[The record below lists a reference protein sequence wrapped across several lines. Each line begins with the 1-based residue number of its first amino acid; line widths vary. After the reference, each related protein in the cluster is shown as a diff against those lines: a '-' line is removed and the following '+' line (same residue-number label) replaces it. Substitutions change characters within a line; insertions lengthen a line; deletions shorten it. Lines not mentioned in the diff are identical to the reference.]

1 MAGTETTTTRTTG
14 GASAP
19 PLSSPS
25 PTALRW
31 LIGLRLVVV
40 SALFLGILVIQTNT
54 QLILPLKYFYT
65 LILCSYGASLVY
77 IGLYVQRLS
86 PRLQVVVQQL
96 GDLATVAALVY
107 MTGGIYSPFSFLFLT
122 VIVTGAI
129 LIRGG
134 GLIFAGLSA
143 VVYGLLVDLMT
154 FGVIPILPNITGI
167 QTPPE
172 TSRTLNQLLIHVV
185 GFLLVG
191 ILVSYLAESLRTT
204 RFRLEA
210 EREKRQRMEAVTEH
224 VVRSVSSGIAATD
237 LEHRVIHLNPA
248 GASIL
253 GFPEPAA
260 TDGMTLDEVI
270 PLSDETW
277 SLVIARAASVGVVR
291 FEDTNRRTG
300 GRLGLTL
307 GFLTDETGTRVGN
320 IVNFQDLSFVEAE
333 AERERLQERMA
344 AVGEMAS
351 RMAHEIKNPLASI
364 SGSAQ
369 LLRGLPETDER
380 MHRLLSIII
389 DESQRLSGLLNN
401 YLDYARSSEDKRT
414 ECDISAVYRDCVDLL
429 NSTGKIGPG
438 HTVTFDGPDELL
450 MDGEERLLRQVF
462 WNLSRN
468 GLDAMPDGG
477 RLTVT
482 VRASADFV
490 DLVFADEGLGMSEE
504 MQQQAFEPFVTS
516 TPGGTGLGLA
526 VVYNAVERHSGS
538 IELEST
544 LGHGTSVHLR
554 LPRRLE
560 SPE

>member
-1 MAGTETTTTRTTG
+1 MSAKDARFTRPDG

-19 PLSSPS
+19 PRSSPS

-40 SALFLGILVIQTNT
+40 SALFLGMLVIQTNT
-54 QLILPLKYFYT
+54 QIILPLKYFYT
-65 LILCSYGASLVY
+65 LILFSYGASLAY
-77 IGLYVQRLS
+77 IGLFVQRLP
-86 PRLQVVVQQL
+86 PRFQVVFQL
-96 GDLATVAALVY
+96 TGDLAVVTALVY
-107 MTGGIYSPFSFLFLT
+107 LTGGIYSPFSFLYLT
-122 VIVTGAI
+122 VIVTGAV
-129 LIRGG
+129 LLRGG
-134 GLIFAGLSA
+134 GLIFAGVSA
-143 VVYGLLVDLMT
+143 VVYGLLVDLMS
-154 FGVIPILPNITGI
+154 FGLIPILPNITGI

-172 TSRTLNQLLIHVV
+172 TSRSLNQLLIHVV

-191 ILVSYLAESLRTT
+191 VLVSYLGESLRAA
-204 RFRLEA
+204 RHRLEE
-210 EREKRQRMEAVTEH
+210 EREQRQRMEAVTEH

-237 LEHRVIHLNPA
+237 IDRVVIHLNPA

-253 GFPEPAA
+253 GFPESGA
-260 TDGMTLDEVI
+260 TEGMTLDEVI
-270 PLSDETW
+270 PLSTESW
-277 SLVIARAASVGVVR
+277 SLIITRARRVGVVR

-307 GFLTDETGTRVGN
+307 GLLTDETGTRVGN
-320 IVNFQDLSFVEAE
+320 IINFQDLTFMEAE
-333 AERERLQERMA
+333 AERARLQERMA

-369 LLRGLPETDER
+369 LLRGLPETDAR
-380 MHRLLSIII
+380 MHKLLGIIV
-389 DESQRLSGLLNN
+389 DESQRLSALLNN
-401 YLDYARSSEDKRT
+401 YLDYARSSEGQVR
-414 ECDISAVYRDCVDLL
+414 ECDISAIYRDCVDLL

-438 HTVTFDGPDELL
+438 HTVTFDGPESLL

-468 GLDAMPDGG
+468 ALDAMPDGG
-477 RLTVT
+477 RLAVQVSEDGPT
-482 VRASADFV
+482 V
-490 DLVFADEGLGMSEE
+490 DLVFTDEGTGMSEE

-538 IELEST
+538 VELESAQ
-544 LGHGTSVHLR
+544 GQGTTVRLR

-560 SPE
+560 SP